1 MLNRIAAAQ
10 NYTTKEGFSMR
21 SVAFKALAVGLAS
34 LMLMFSGSISTVWAG
49 PTHSVP
55 GQSGPSGGVQ
65 FPTPFIISITGLLI
79 DKVTDCATGAV
90 IPPEKLT
97 AEFVFREGAH
107 PPFQLSQLEKIIIKA
122 EGYQPKEITSFMT
135 MQFQLGP
142 FGLIFIIPLERTIC
156 LPPLAWAT
164 DPLTVNPP
172 TGHPGDNCLCLQVT
186 VSVSNPHITWA
197 KIERVDI
204 RPPDGIT
211 IISWQQQA
219 PVRDGKLVFTVC
231 IKISE
236 NASPGERTVVVDYT
250 GYEVTPGTVNTV
262 TSIPDQHA
270 RGRFEVSGSRRV
282 DNTGCG
288 VIEPP
293 SGPNNPPEEPGPPP
307 PCGCRILWWPLTRL
321 SYQPGLGTIIEL
333 GLWTFGRG
341 MITIE
346 PKPSDRALIIKKP
359 DGTEMK
365 ALALPGETAS
375 PPGKHVIPCG
385 NPIAVRLSV
394 LLLGLTPP
402 DNPEANLIRSFLD
415 QLPKDWQVAPGQYLA
430 NVVVGAVFNIE
441 VEDDCQP
448 PNIVNFTVAP
458 DFLIGPFRLIRNEKG
473 ELVLVVD
480 SVDGRLQIQL
490 LPPKRTA
497 LAAPYERSLARRLK
511 AKLT

>member
-1 MLNRIAAAQ
+1 
-10 NYTTKEGFSMR
+10 MR
-21 SVAFKALAVGLAS
+21 LKVLQRMLAVMGLVGLFSWLVPAS
-34 LMLMFSGSISTVWAG
+34 
-49 PTHSVP
+49 
-55 GQSGPSGGVQ
+55 
-65 FPTPFIISITGLLI
+65 
-79 DKVTDCATGAV
+79 
-90 IPPEKLT
+90 
-97 AEFVFREGAH
+97 
-107 PPFQLSQLEKIIIKA
+107 
-122 EGYQPKEITSFMT
+122 
-135 MQFQLGP
+135 
-142 FGLIFIIPLERTIC
+142 
-156 LPPLAWAT
+156 LAWAT

-293 SGPNNPPEEPGPPP
+293 SGPNKPPEKPGPPP
-307 PCGCRILWWPLTRL
+307 PCGCWVLWLFTRL

-333 GLWTFGRG
+333 VLVTFGG
-341 MITIE
+341 GSITIE
-346 PKPSDRALIIKKP
+346 PEPSNRALIIKKP
-359 DGTEMK
+359 DGTEMR

-375 PPGKHVIPCG
+375 PPGRHVIPCG
-385 NPIAVRLSV
+385 HPIGAVRLSV

-430 NVVVGAVFNIE
+430 NVVVGAVFNIK

-458 DFLIGPFRLIRNEKG
+458 RFLIGPFRLIRNEKG

-480 SVDGRLQIQL
+480 GELQIQL
-490 LPPKRTA
+490 LPPERTA

>member
-1 MLNRIAAAQ
+1 M
-10 NYTTKEGFSMR
+10 
-21 SVAFKALAVGLAS
+21 LAVVGLVGLFSWLVPAS
-34 LMLMFSGSISTVWAG
+34 
-49 PTHSVP
+49 
-55 GQSGPSGGVQ
+55 
-65 FPTPFIISITGLLI
+65 
-79 DKVTDCATGAV
+79 
-90 IPPEKLT
+90 
-97 AEFVFREGAH
+97 
-107 PPFQLSQLEKIIIKA
+107 
-122 EGYQPKEITSFMT
+122 
-135 MQFQLGP
+135 
-142 FGLIFIIPLERTIC
+142 
-156 LPPLAWAT
+156 LAWAT

-211 IISWQQQA
+211 IIGWQQQA
-219 PVRDGKLVFTVC
+219 QVRDGKLVFEVC
-231 IKISE
+231 IKISKD
-236 NASPGERTVVVDYT
+236 APPGERTVLVNYT

-262 TSIPDQHA
+262 TSIPDQHV

-293 SGPNNPPEEPGPPP
+293 SGPDNPGPPPPPPPP
-307 PCGCRILWWPLTRL
+307 PCGCWILWFLTRL

-333 GLWTFGRG
+333 RLATWGGG
-341 MITIE
+341 SITIE
-346 PKPSDRALIIKKP
+346 PEPSNRALIIKKP
-359 DGTEMK
+359 DGTEMR

-375 PPGKHVIPCG
+375 PPGRHVIPCG

-430 NVVVGAVFNIE
+430 NVVVGAVFKIR
-441 VEDDCQP
+441 VQDDCQP
-448 PNIVNFTVAP
+448 PKIFNFALAP
-458 DFLIGPFRLIRNEKG
+458 RFLIGPFRLIRNEKG

-480 SVDGRLQIQL
+480 GELQIQL
-490 LPPKRTA
+490 LPPERTA
-497 LAAPYERSLARRLK
+497 LAASYERSLARRLK

>member
-1 MLNRIAAAQ
+1 
-10 NYTTKEGFSMR
+10 MR
-21 SVAFKALAVGLAS
+21 LKVLQRMLAVMGLVGLFSWLVPAS
-34 LMLMFSGSISTVWAG
+34 
-49 PTHSVP
+49 
-55 GQSGPSGGVQ
+55 
-65 FPTPFIISITGLLI
+65 
-79 DKVTDCATGAV
+79 
-90 IPPEKLT
+90 
-97 AEFVFREGAH
+97 
-107 PPFQLSQLEKIIIKA
+107 
-122 EGYQPKEITSFMT
+122 
-135 MQFQLGP
+135 
-142 FGLIFIIPLERTIC
+142 
-156 LPPLAWAT
+156 LAWAT

-211 IISWQQQA
+211 IIGWQQQA

-359 DGTEMK
+359 DGTEMR
-365 ALALPGETAS
+365 ALPLPGETAS
-375 PPGKHVIPCG
+375 PPGKHVFPCNVG
-385 NPIAVRLSV
+385 WGLEPNVITVSLSV

-448 PNIVNFTVAP
+448 PNIFNFTEAP

-473 ELVLVVD
+473 ELVLV
-480 SVDGRLQIQL
+480 VDGRLQIQL

>member
-1 MLNRIAAAQ
+1 
-10 NYTTKEGFSMR
+10 MR
-21 SVAFKALAVGLAS
+21 LKALQRMLAVVGLVGLFSWLVPAS
-34 LMLMFSGSISTVWAG
+34 
-49 PTHSVP
+49 
-55 GQSGPSGGVQ
+55 
-65 FPTPFIISITGLLI
+65 
-79 DKVTDCATGAV
+79 
-90 IPPEKLT
+90 
-97 AEFVFREGAH
+97 
-107 PPFQLSQLEKIIIKA
+107 
-122 EGYQPKEITSFMT
+122 
-135 MQFQLGP
+135 
-142 FGLIFIIPLERTIC
+142 
-156 LPPLAWAT
+156 LAWAT

-172 TGHPGDNCLCLQVT
+172 TGQPGDNCLCLQVT

-293 SGPNNPPEEPGPPP
+293 SGPNNPGPPPPPPPP
-307 PCGCRILWWPLTRL
+307 PCGCVILWFLTSL

-333 GLWTFGRG
+333 RLATWGGG
-341 MITIE
+341 SITIE

-359 DGTEMK
+359 DGTEMR

-430 NVVVGAVFNIE
+430 NVVVGAVFNIK

-458 DFLIGPFRLIRNEKG
+458 RFLIGPFRLIRNEKG

-480 SVDGRLQIQL
+480 GELQIQL
-490 LPPKRTA
+490 LPPERTA